1 MTQVT
6 LAEKLR
12 YLRKSRRLSQ
22 VEVARRLGLTNNA
35 YISNL
40 ERGTK
45 RPSEALLRK
54 LAELFVYDYESLR
67 ALAQPQSAVSEQVEL
82 KPASGADL
90 VARIRREIDLFG
102 GQLSDLVSEALPEF
116 LWSREQ
122 RLIVEGGSR
131 EVWIVAPAITYHGV
145 AADLLAVAV
154 ANLRRG
160 VRYRYLTSDTKAMR
174 VEAGRLL
181 KRYQAA
187 PRASVAAATG
197 SDSSLPGEAREGAG
211 PEIGFVPRDSL
222 PFVFETALFDP
233 QDSSRIRGSLVP
245 PSEEPEWEIA
255 LSNGQ
260 AVDLARHFA
269 LLWDRVNVPLPR
281 AHAG

>member
-1 MTQVT
+1 MTQLT

-54 LAELFVYDYESLR
+54 LAELFAYDYESLL
-67 ALAQPQSAVSEQVEL
+67 ALAGPHSAVSEQVEL

-102 GQLSDLVSEALPEF
+102 GQLSDLVGEALPEF

-122 RLIVEGGSR
+122 RLIVEGASR
-131 EVWIVAPAITYHGV
+131 EVWIVAPAIAHHGV
-145 AADLLAVAV
+145 EEDLLAVAV

-160 VRYRYLTSDTKAMR
+160 VRYRYLTGDTKAMR

-181 KRYQAA
+181 KRYQAG
-187 PRASVAAATG
+187 PRASVAAAG
-197 SDSSLPGEAREGAG
+197 RDSAPPGETREEAG

-233 QDSSRIRGSLVP
+233 QDPSRIRGSLVP

-269 LLWDRVNVPLPR
+269 LLWDRVNLPLPR